1 MACDNLQFQ
10 RVQGIEE
17 GDDHGETNRASWMR
31 TKNHKGPITTAIE
44 RMMMSQMED
53 LVAVAM
59 EAEAT
64 IMVAMEAI
72 DIIAIS
78 DLTWLKLGAGI
89 RWVADLTF

>member
-1 MACDNLQFQ
+1 
-10 RVQGIEE
+10 
-17 GDDHGETNRASWMR
+17 MR

-64 IMVAMEAI
+64 IMVTVDAT

-78 DLTWLKLGAGI
+78 DLT
-89 RWVADLTF
+89 